1 MKSKR
6 FSITFISLLTIVLTL
21 HSLFVFIDVF
31 TVNFSK
37 FIILQMAL
45 FVIYALGII
54 VIAPGLDKNP
64 DNFVGRFLILTTIQ
78 LLSAMSVLAGLAY
91 IKAPEMRELSLHF
104 ISVFVIVLGI
114 QSFLLVK
121 WVNKAKK

>member
-1 MKSKR
+1 MKSKHFSFR
-6 FSITFISLLTIVLTL
+6 FIILLLLVLSAHSVLVFLEIFKVDFTKFISLEIV
-21 HSLFVFIDVF
+21 
-31 TVNFSK
+31 
-37 FIILQMAL
+37 L

-64 DNFVGRFLILTTIQ
+64 ENFVGRFLILTTIQ
-78 LLSAMSVLAGLAY
+78 LLAAMSVLAALAY
-91 IKAPEMRELSLHF
+91 VQVPEMRSLSLHF

-121 WVNKAKK
+121 WVNKEK